1 MNLEKMQ
8 ENAKRL
14 GVSTEVYLHLRRSNR
29 KFRYFV
35 HDLKRETIIVEG
47 EKVIFIPSREDSL
60 DRLKEDEGV
69 EFAVE
74 QRSVEDLA
82 MDVLLL
88 EQLHRALV
96 ELTAEERC
104 LIEEVFFS
112 KNGEG
117 KTERE
122 AAESLGLPQKTLNE
136 RKNRALTKLRKI
148 LENGK

>member
-47 EKVIFIPSREDSL
+47 EKVTFIPSREDSL

-82 MDVLLL
+82 MDALLL
-88 EQLHRALV
+88 EQLNMALA
-96 ELTAEERC
+96 ELTEEERC
-104 LIEEVFFS
+104 LIEEIFFS
-112 KNGEG
+112 QNGEG

-122 AAESLGLPQKTLNE
+122 AAGSLGIPQKTLNE